1 MKPSESINNPS
12 NILHVKQ
19 ICEILDDLSAKVL
32 ALEAAD
38 KQIGTIVKELS
49 DYTKVSTNRLSDL
62 LKRETELESKLNEAN
77 LDRLLGAEK
86 PDSKELDFESRYEL
100 EKWYKDQFPL
110 KQIDNTEFRN
120 GFEYALSLVIE
131 YEAKRQKNS
140 DEAFHLILETQKDT
154 AICSHNERKF
164 LDELRKTKLYLN
176 KQNFCGFLN
185 EIFA

>member
-77 LDRLLGAEK
+77 LFYSMGIHKQKSLTLAKPLGLG
-86 PDSKELDFESRYEL
+86 D
-100 EKWYKDQFPL
+100 
-110 KQIDNTEFRN
+110 
-120 GFEYALSLVIE
+120 
-131 YEAKRQKNS
+131 
-140 DEAFHLILETQKDT
+140 
-154 AICSHNERKF
+154 
-164 LDELRKTKLYLN
+164 
-176 KQNFCGFLN
+176 
-185 EIFA
+185 